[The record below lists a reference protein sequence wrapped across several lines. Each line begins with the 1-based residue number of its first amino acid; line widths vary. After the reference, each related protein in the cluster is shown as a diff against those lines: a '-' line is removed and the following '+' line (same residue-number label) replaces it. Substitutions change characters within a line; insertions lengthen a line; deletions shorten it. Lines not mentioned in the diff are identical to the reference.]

1 MGGVNPARSRGSLP
15 ELDEFLAADFDR
27 IGAPLERCMQLDG
40 RRLYLSGATGF
51 FGKNILSLLL
61 YLQRRG
67 ASFRVTALSRSP
79 ERFLAAQPWCR
90 RLRGLEWQQGDVLAE
105 WNGDGQYDYLLH
117 AATDTAAES
126 HLDKLKLF
134 DQIQSGTRNAL
145 NFAAAHG
152 VRRLLLSGS
161 GAQYGAIP
169 ESFAAGVP
177 ESALLACDPTKS
189 ASTYGEGKRAAEML
203 ATLQGERHGF
213 DVVCTR
219 CFAFVG
225 PGLVLDGH
233 FAIGNFIGNALEGT
247 AIHMATSG
255 EAVRSYLYGADLAV
269 WLLLLLMDADN
280 GSAINV
286 GSDRAIRV
294 VDLANRV
301 RDLVAPRLEVR
312 PGVNRSG
319 EERKF
324 YVPSIERAKTLG
336 LDAWTRLDHAIT
348 RTADW
353 HRGPGRAPPT
363 HHHSRT

>member
-1 MGGVNPARSRGSLP
+1 MGGVNPAESRGRLL

-27 IGAPLERCMQLDG
+27 IGGAPLERCLKLDG

-61 YLQRRG
+61 YLQDRG

-79 ERFLAAQPWCR
+79 ERFLAAQPWVR
-90 RLRGLEWQQGDVLAE
+90 RLQGLEWTKGDVLAE
-105 WNGDGQYDYLLH
+105 WRGHGQYDYLLH
-117 AATDTAAES
+117 AATDTAADS

-134 DQIQSGTRNAL
+134 DHIQSGTRNAL
-145 NFAAAHG
+145 NFAATHG
-152 VRRLLLSGS
+152 VRRLLLAGS

-169 ESFAAGVP
+169 ESFSAGVP

-189 ASTYGEGKRAAEML
+189 ASSYGEGKRAAEML
-203 ATLQGERHGF
+203 ATLHGERHGF

-233 FAIGNFIGNALEGT
+233 FAIGNFIRNALDGT
-247 AIHMATSG
+247 TIHMASTG
-255 EAVRSYLYGADLAV
+255 ESVRSYLYGADLAV
-269 WLLLLLMDADN
+269 WLLLLLLDADN

-286 GSDRAIRV
+286 GSDRAIRI

-301 RDLVAPRLEVR
+301 RDLIAPRHEVR

-319 EERKF
+319 EDRKF
-324 YVPSIERAKTLG
+324 YVPCIAYAKALG
-336 LDAWTRLDHAIT
+336 LDAWTPLDHAIA

-353 HRGPGRAPPT
+353 HRGPGHAT
-363 HHHSRT
+363 H